1 MELLK
6 NFIHVAQRKVEDMIR
21 IGYTANSLDSLNR
34 LQLVKRMEDC
44 RLEDR
49 YALVDTFGKVT
60 WHTFSS
66 DLIDKIQELEED
78 NDNSNILPLI
88 YKFRKEIHHDS

>member
-6 NFIHVAQRKVEDMIR
+6 DFIHVARRKVEGMMR
-21 IGYTANSLDSLNR
+21 TGYIANGLDSSNR
-34 LQLVKRMEDC
+34 LQLVKCMEDC
-44 RLEDR
+44 RLDDR

-78 NDNSNILPLI
+78 NDNSDILPLI
-88 YKFRKEIHHDS
+88 YKFRKEIHHDA